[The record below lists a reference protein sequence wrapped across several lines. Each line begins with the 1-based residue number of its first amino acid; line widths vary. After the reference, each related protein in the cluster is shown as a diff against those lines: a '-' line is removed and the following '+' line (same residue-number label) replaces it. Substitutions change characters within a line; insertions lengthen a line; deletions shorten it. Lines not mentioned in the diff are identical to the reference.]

1 MKDMDMPQG
10 SVPWLDQ
17 PVLLHSSRADKCKL
31 TPAQCAFRG
40 NHWRYWYGLL
50 CERDGG
56 LIY

>member
-1 MKDMDMPQG
+1 MDMPQG